1 MALKRPV
8 RDIATSLIAAAH
20 EADAVLEVMRD
31 LGSVADVFEHH
42 RDLFSSLGE
51 RTIAIEDRRK
61 AIQVALKGAVHPFVV
76 NALLLLQQTDSLKDV
91 STFYAATSEEARRVA
106 NYHDVVVTTATAMT
120 TTERT
125 AALKAATERLGGII
139 HMSER
144 VNPDVLGGLVLESG
158 DWRLDASL
166 AGKIRRLNEHLY
178 V

>member
-20 EADAVLEVMRD
+20 EAEVVLEVMRD
-31 LGSVADVFEHH
+31 LGSVADVFEQH
-42 RDLFSSLGE
+42 RDLLASLGE

-61 AIQVALKGAVHPFVV
+61 AIQVALKGTIHPFVV
-76 NALLLLQQTDSLKDV
+76 NALLLLQQADSLKHV
-91 STFYAATSEEARRVA
+91 AAFYAAASEEARRVA
-106 NYHDVVVTTATAMT
+106 SFHDVVVTTASAMT
-120 TTERT
+120 TTERS

-139 HMSER
+139 HLSER
-144 VNPDVLGGLVLESG
+144 INPDVLGGLVLESG